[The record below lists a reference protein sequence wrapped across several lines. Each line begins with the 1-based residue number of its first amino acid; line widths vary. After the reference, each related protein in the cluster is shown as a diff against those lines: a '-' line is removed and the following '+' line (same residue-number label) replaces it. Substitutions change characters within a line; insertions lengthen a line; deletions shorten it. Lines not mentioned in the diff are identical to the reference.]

1 MSVIERIIK
10 RHKLRQAQPTV
21 IWEPHHFL
29 EIPEAE
35 SVGVLPYERWLQ
47 LFNKLITDPSLSAED
62 IEDLLKNF
70 EIEEYIPEAK
80 SLSQPL
86 R

>member
-1 MSVIERIIK
+1 MNIINRIAK
-10 RHKLRQAQPTV
+10 RHLLRKAQPTV

-29 EIPEAE
+29 ELPEAE
-35 SVGVLPYERWLQ
+35 SVGVLPYNKWLD
-47 LFNKLITDPSLSAED
+47 LFTKFLTDPNLSSEERAQ
-62 IEDLLKNF
+62 ILKQF
-70 EIEEYIPEAK
+70 QVEEHSSKTK

>member
-1 MSVIERIIK
+1 MNTIERVTK
-10 RHKLRQAQPTV
+10 RHILRKAQPTV

-29 EIPEAE
+29 ELPEAE
-35 SVGVLPYERWLQ
+35 SVGVLPYTRWLD
-47 LFNKLITDPSLSAED
+47 LLTKFLTDPDLSEAERD
-62 IEDLLKNF
+62 QVLEQF
-70 EIEEYIPEAK
+70 QIEEHSSEAK